1 MAAANKIKIS
11 VEPDRD
17 VLNAAEAALGMA
29 GVLQLLSEIAGGI
42 PGKLALV
49 IECSS
54 EQQVNA
60 LKLRIHSA
68 LENRAFGI
76 KAYTERSNKDSI
88 ARNTEDDEDDRPQPS
103 RSAKV
108 TPMDRFFS
116 SLEE

>member
-17 VLNAAEAALGMA
+17 ILSAAESALGMA

-88 ARNTEDDEDDRPQPS
+88 ARNTEDDDSEPPAPAQRKSNPNGS
-103 RSAKV
+103 I
-108 TPMDRFFS
+108 
-116 SLEE
+116 LW